1 MAEELNNSEEKTNDS
16 EKNWK
21 AMREENELLAKK
33 VAEFEAKERTDI
45 FNKAG
50 LDTSKGVGKAVEM
63 MYEGDLSVEGIQA
76 YASEEF
82 GVEFG
87 QQGGIQDTLK
97 STEQSQ
103 ERLNTIQNN
112 SVVDIYDE
120 DVVAQ
125 IREIE
130 KSGNVR
136 NSIAAKLNA
145 IEEDKKAQ
153 K

>member
-1 MAEELNNSEEKTNDS
+1 MTEELNNSEEKTNDS

-21 AMREENELLAKK
+21 AMREENELLSKK
-33 VAEFEAKERTDI
+33 VAEFEAKERIDV

-50 LDTSKGVGKAVEM
+50 LDTSKGVGKAVDM
-63 MYEGDLSVEGIQA
+63 MYEGDLTIEGIQS

-82 GVEFG
+82 GVTFG
-87 QQGGIQDTLK
+87 QQDGIQDTVQ
-97 STEQSQ
+97 STEESQ
-103 ERLNTIQNN
+103 ERLNNIQKN

-120 DVVAQ
+120 DVIGQ

-130 KSGNVR
+130 KTGNVR
-136 NSIAAKLNA
+136 SSIAAKLAA

>member
-1 MAEELNNSEEKTNDS
+1 MADEQNSQSNDS

-21 AMREENELLAKK
+21 AMREENELLSKK
-33 VAEFEAKERTDI
+33 VAEFEAKERIDV

-50 LDTSKGVGKAVEM
+50 LDTSKGVGKAVDM
-63 MYEGDLSVEGIQA
+63 MYEGDLTIEGIQS

-82 GVEFG
+82 GVTFG
-87 QQGGIQDTLK
+87 QQDGIQDTVQ
-97 STEQSQ
+97 STEKSQ
-103 ERLNTIQNN
+103 ERLNNIQKN

-120 DVVAQ
+120 DVVGQ
-125 IREIE
+125 IKEIE
-130 KSGNVR
+130 KTGNVR
-136 NSIAAKLNA
+136 SSIAAKLAA

>member
-1 MAEELNNSEEKTNDS
+1 MADEQNSQSNDS

-21 AMREENELLAKK
+21 AMREENELLSKK
-33 VAEFEAKERTDI
+33 VAEFEAKERTDV
-45 FNKAG
+45 FSKAG
-50 LDTSKGVGKAVEM
+50 LDTSKGVGKAVDM
-63 MYEGDLSVEGIQA
+63 MYEGDLTIEGIQS

-82 GVEFG
+82 GVTFG
-87 QQGGIQDTLK
+87 QQDGIQDTVQ
-97 STEQSQ
+97 STEKSQ
-103 ERLNTIQNN
+103 ERLNNIQKN

-120 DVVAQ
+120 DVVGQ

-136 NSIAAKLNA
+136 NSIAAKLAA
-145 IEEDKKAQ
+145 IEEDKKTQ

>member
-1 MAEELNNSEEKTNDS
+1 MADEQNSQSNDS

-21 AMREENELLAKK
+21 AMREENELLSKK
-33 VAEFEAKERTDI
+33 VAEFEAKERI
-45 FNKAG
+45 NVFNKAG
-50 LDTSKGVGKAVEM
+50 LDTSKGVGKAVDM
-63 MYEGDLSVEGIQA
+63 MYEGDLTIEGIQS

-82 GVEFG
+82 GVTFG
-87 QQGGIQDTLK
+87 QQDGIQDTVQ
-97 STEQSQ
+97 STEKSQ
-103 ERLNTIQNN
+103 ERLNNIQKN

-120 DVVAQ
+120 DVIGQ

-130 KSGNVR
+130 KTGNVR
-136 NSIAAKLNA
+136 SSIAAKLAA

>member
-1 MAEELNNSEEKTNDS
+1 MADEQNSQSNDS

-21 AMREENELLAKK
+21 AMREENELLSKK
-33 VAEFEAKERTDI
+33 VAEFEAKERIDVC
-45 FNKAG
+45 NKAG
-50 LDTSKGVGKAVEM
+50 LDTSKGVGKAVDM
-63 MYEGDLSVEGIQA
+63 MYEGDLTIEGIQS

-82 GVEFG
+82 GVTFG
-87 QQGGIQDTLK
+87 QQDGIQDTVQ
-97 STEQSQ
+97 STEESQ
-103 ERLNTIQNN
+103 ERLNNIQKN

-120 DVVAQ
+120 DVIGQ

-130 KSGNVR
+130 KTGNVR
-136 NSIAAKLNA
+136 SSIAAKLAA

>member
-1 MAEELNNSEEKTNDS
+1 MADEQNSQGNDS

-21 AMREENELLAKK
+21 AMREENELLSKK
-33 VAEFEAKERTDI
+33 VAEFEAKERIDV

-50 LDTSKGVGKAVEM
+50 LDTSKGVGKAVDM
-63 MYEGDLSVEGIQA
+63 MYEGDLTIEGIQS

-82 GVEFG
+82 GVTFG
-87 QQGGIQDTLK
+87 QQDGIQDTVQ
-97 STEQSQ
+97 STEKSQ
-103 ERLNTIQNN
+103 ERLNNIQKN

-120 DVVAQ
+120 DVIGQ
-125 IREIE
+125 IKEIE
-130 KSGNVR
+130 KTGNVR
-136 NSIAAKLNA
+136 SSIAAKLAA

>member
-1 MAEELNNSEEKTNDS
+1 MADEQNSQSNDS

-21 AMREENELLAKK
+21 AMREKNELLSKK
-33 VAEFEAKERTDI
+33 VAEFEAKERIDV

-50 LDTSKGVGKAVEM
+50 LDTSKGVGKAVDM
-63 MYEGDLSVEGIQA
+63 MYEGDLTIEGIQS

-82 GVEFG
+82 GVTFG
-87 QQGGIQDTLK
+87 QQDGIQDTVQ
-97 STEQSQ
+97 STEKSQ
-103 ERLNTIQNN
+103 ERLNNIQKN

-120 DVVAQ
+120 DVIGQ
-125 IREIE
+125 IKEIE
-130 KSGNVR
+130 KTGNVR
-136 NSIAAKLNA
+136 SSIAAKLAA

>member
-1 MAEELNNSEEKTNDS
+1 MADEQNSQSNDS

-21 AMREENELLAKK
+21 AMREENELLSKK
-33 VAEFEAKERTDI
+33 VAEFEAKEWIDV

-50 LDTSKGVGKAVEM
+50 LDTSKGVGKAVDM
-63 MYEGDLSVEGIQA
+63 MYEGDLTIEGIQS

-82 GVEFG
+82 GVTFG
-87 QQGGIQDTLK
+87 QQDGIQDTVQ
-97 STEQSQ
+97 STEKSQ
-103 ERLNTIQNN
+103 ERLNNIQKN

-120 DVVAQ
+120 DVIGQ
-125 IREIE
+125 IKEIE
-130 KSGNVR
+130 KTGNVR
-136 NSIAAKLNA
+136 SSIAAKLAA

>member
-1 MAEELNNSEEKTNDS
+1 MADEQNSQSNDS

-21 AMREENELLAKK
+21 AMREENELLSKK
-33 VAEFEAKERTDI
+33 VAEFEAKERIDV

-50 LDTSKGVGKAVEM
+50 LDTSKGVGKAVDM
-63 MYEGDLSVEGIQA
+63 MYEGDLTIEGIQS

-82 GVEFG
+82 GVTFG
-87 QQGGIQDTLK
+87 QQDGIQDTVQ
-97 STEQSQ
+97 STEKSQ
-103 ERLNTIQNN
+103 ERLNNIQKN

-120 DVVAQ
+120 DVIGQ
-125 IREIE
+125 IKEIE
-130 KSGNVR
+130 KTGNVR
-136 NSIAAKLNA
+136 SSIAAKLAA

>member
-1 MAEELNNSEEKTNDS
+1 MADEQNSQSNDS

-21 AMREENELLAKK
+21 AMREENELLSKK
-33 VAEFEAKERTDI
+33 VAEFEAKERIDV

-50 LDTSKGVGKAVEM
+50 LDTSKGVGKAVDM
-63 MYEGDLSVEGIQA
+63 MYEGDLTIEGIQS

-82 GVEFG
+82 GVTFG
-87 QQGGIQDTLK
+87 QQDGIQDTVQ
-97 STEQSQ
+97 STEKSQ
-103 ERLNTIQNN
+103 ERLNNIQKN

-120 DVVAQ
+120 DVVGQ
-125 IREIE
+125 IKEIE

-136 NSIAAKLNA
+136 NSIAAKLAA

>member
-1 MAEELNNSEEKTNDS
+1 MADEQNSQSNDS

-21 AMREENELLAKK
+21 AMREENELLSKK
-33 VAEFEAKERTDI
+33 VAEFEAKERIDV

-50 LDTSKGVGKAVEM
+50 LDTSKGVGKAVDM
-63 MYEGDLSVEGIQA
+63 MYEGDLTIEGIQS

-82 GVEFG
+82 GVTFG
-87 QQGGIQDTLK
+87 QQDGIQDTVQ
-97 STEQSQ
+97 STEESQ
-103 ERLNTIQNN
+103 ERLNNIQKN

-120 DVVAQ
+120 DVIGQ

-130 KSGNVR
+130 KTGNVR
-136 NSIAAKLNA
+136 SSIAAKLAA

>member
-1 MAEELNNSEEKTNDS
+1 MADEQNSQSNDS

-21 AMREENELLAKK
+21 AMREENELLSKK
-33 VAEFEAKERTDI
+33 VAEFEAKERIDV

-50 LDTSKGVGKAVEM
+50 LDTSKGVGKAVDM
-63 MYEGDLSVEGIQA
+63 MYEGDLTIEGIQS

-82 GVEFG
+82 GVTFG
-87 QQGGIQDTLK
+87 QQDGIQDTVQ
-97 STEQSQ
+97 STEESQ
-103 ERLNTIQNN
+103 ERLNNIQKN

-120 DVVAQ
+120 DVIGQ
-125 IREIE
+125 IKEIE
-130 KSGNVR
+130 KTGNVR
-136 NSIAAKLNA
+136 SSIAAKLAA